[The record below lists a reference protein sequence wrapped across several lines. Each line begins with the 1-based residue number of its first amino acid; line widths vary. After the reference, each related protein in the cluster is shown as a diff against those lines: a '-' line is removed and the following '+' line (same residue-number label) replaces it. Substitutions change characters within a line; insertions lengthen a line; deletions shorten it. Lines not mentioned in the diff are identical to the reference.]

1 VATQGPAVARRK
13 TVNGN
18 IIHGNAIPSATPP
31 HHLVY
36 LLSCYT
42 DPAHPETPALP
53 REYVDA
59 ITQRIATLLQGDDEA
74 AA

>member
-1 VATQGPAVARRK
+1 
-13 TVNGN
+13 VNAS
-18 IIHGNAIPSATPP
+18 IIHPNAIPGGTPP

-59 ITQRIATLLQGDDEA
+59 VIERIDSLLQADDEA